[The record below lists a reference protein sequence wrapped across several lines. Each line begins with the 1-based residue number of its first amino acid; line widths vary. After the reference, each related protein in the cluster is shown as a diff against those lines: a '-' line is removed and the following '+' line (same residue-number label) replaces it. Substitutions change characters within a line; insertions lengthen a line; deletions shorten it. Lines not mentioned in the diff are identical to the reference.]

1 MEMTATESIQYA
13 NISATTAAFTLR
25 GGKYV
30 AVVVAGGFGTV
41 VDLETL
47 ANDGSTWLRVGN
59 NFAANGTQ
67 MYDLPPGQY
76 RVGITGAS
84 GVYFEVTRVPACCWR
99 AAAYGGP
106 GE

>member
-1 MEMTATESIQYA
+1 MAITATESIQYA
-13 NISATTAAFTLR
+13 NISATTAAFTLK
-25 GGKYV
+25 GGKYI

-47 ANDGSTWLRVGN
+47 ANDGSTWLSVGN

-84 GVYFEVTRVPACCWR
+84 GVYFELTRVPA
-99 AAAYGGP
+99 
-106 GE
+106 